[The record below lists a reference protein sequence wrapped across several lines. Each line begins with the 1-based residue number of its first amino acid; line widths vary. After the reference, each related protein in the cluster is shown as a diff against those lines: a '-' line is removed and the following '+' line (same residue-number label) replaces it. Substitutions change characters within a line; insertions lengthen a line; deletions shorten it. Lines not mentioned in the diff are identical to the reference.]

1 MGKKPK
7 DRKIVKIKVYKG
19 DQILLKQDG
28 TISNEFH
35 YIRTRYG
42 TNEWKCLMK
51 HLKHLKHSGYCEVYV
66 EGVQVISGDKIFK
79 LNESEISSI
88 KKEVK
93 DFFNF
98 KTKQHL
104 SPEQKEIKE
113 LREKLDNLLKNSNKT
128 QELNDSD
135 QEPEEKTEMQLLR
148 SEYFNLA
155 GKRCSPKWDK
165 ETLEQKIQGLKT

>member
-28 TISNEFH
+28 TINNEFH
-35 YIRTRYG
+35 YIKTEHG

-51 HLKHLKHSGYCEVYV
+51 HLKHAGYCEVHV
-66 EGVQVISGDKIFK
+66 EDVQVISENKIFK
-79 LNESEISSI
+79 LKESEISSI
-88 KKEVK
+88 KKEVNN
-93 DFFNF
+93 FFNF

-104 SPEQKEIKE
+104 SPEQKKIKE
-113 LREKLDNLLKNSNKT
+113 LEEKLNNLLKNSNKT
-128 QELNDSD
+128 QELYDSD
-135 QEPEEKTEMQLLR
+135 QESEEKTEMQLLR

-165 ETLEQKIQGLKT
+165 ETLEQKIQELKA